1 MCAVGYVG
9 RACAWPA
16 AGYASSDATVFRYVE
31 CPGSRLG
38 LLLLA
43 AFLIGKDVLLFAV
56 SSFSVLGAKAESKES
71 GVLLNQLMSFA
82 TVNSICFMVIAQTNV
97 YQQLKGFADNFLFGC
112 GLAMDLARGQGGG
125 GTSIACV
132 IKAILGIDYAT
143 LWMRF
148 FAVSVTP
155 VMLIIMLSCLQD
167 PWLAFIVGTNCF
179 LPSLCGR
186 AALHFVAYKPSEE
199 EGVLVGDLAPGESM
213 ASYFLPVIAT
223 LMCFFAVTIWSWM
236 RAVSAAKAPLPPHV
250 LYISRAYKSEH
261 AGWEL
266 ERLLRK
272 MLLALIQSAF
282 PVTMHPVSL
291 LALTSIVLMFS
302 LVAYLKLKP
311 YKKDAFNQ
319 LETLLLMIGV
329 SMPILT
335 IVSVAQTRGEVKCAL
350 VGMGEALAF
359 LIISVLLAAG
369 SHDLDKFWVQKMLQP
384 SRKTLYCYTIVVSI
398 FFSIIL
404 ILPQYYPNITP
415 ILKAFPI
422 VSIFFSII
430 PKT

>member
-9 RACAWPA
+9 RACIWPA
-16 AGYASSDATVFRYVE
+16 AGYASSDAAPLRFVQ
-31 CPGSRLG
+31 CPTSRLG
-38 LLLLA
+38 LLLLS
-43 AFLIGKDVLLFAV
+43 AFLIVKDVLLFAI

-82 TVNSICFMVIAQTNV
+82 TVNSICFMVIAQRDV
-97 YQQLKGFADNFLFGC
+97 YQQLNGFAEHFLFSC

-132 IKAILGIDYAT
+132 IHAILGTDYVT

-148 FAVSVTP
+148 FAASLTP
-155 VMLIIMLSCLQD
+155 VMLIIILSCLQD

-186 AALHFVAYKPSEE
+186 AAWHFVAYKPSEE
-199 EGVLVGDLAPGESM
+199 EATFIGDLAPGESM
-213 ASYFLPVIAT
+213 VSYFIPVIAT

-236 RAVSAAKAPLPPHV
+236 RAVSVAKAPLPPHV

-272 MLLALIQSAF
+272 MLLALIQGAF
-282 PVTMHPVSL
+282 PITIHPVSL

-335 IVSVAQTRGEVKCAL
+335 IMSVAHTGGLHKFCL
-350 VGMGEALAF
+350 VGMGNALAF
-359 LIISVLLAAG
+359 LIISVILAAG
-369 SHDLDKFWVQKMLQP
+369 S
-384 SRKTLYCYTIVVSI
+384 
-398 FFSIIL
+398 
-404 ILPQYYPNITP
+404 
-415 ILKAFPI
+415 
-422 VSIFFSII
+422 
-430 PKT
+430 